1 MTGCEHELPWDM
13 CRICNEPHRV
23 EWDTPPAAAPEKVWI
38 IEDFNEPRAAEPVL
52 TDEELEDAARGAEHD
67 CARSFGRLPLE
78 QRMSLAS
85 KLRAMKGQQP

>member
-52 TDEELEDAARGAEHD
+52 TDEELENTAFACGVLKNDGASGYWQ
-67 CARSFGRLPLE
+67 A
-78 QRMSLAS
+78 LAT
-85 KLRAMKGQQP
+85 KLRAMKGQRP